1 MDVTTLTTIIGSF
14 GFPIFA
20 CIAMGWFVKYQ
31 TDQNKQETEKIRVEH
46 AKEMEKVTMAINNN
60 TIALEKLCVKIGGDS
75 K

>member
-1 MDVTTLTTIIGSF
+1 MDINTLTTLIGSF

-31 TDQNKQETEKIRVEH
+31 TDENKKEIQSMREEHTKETEK
-46 AKEMEKVTMAINNN
+46 MTTAINNN
-60 TIALEKLCVKIGGDS
+60 TIALEKLCVKIGED